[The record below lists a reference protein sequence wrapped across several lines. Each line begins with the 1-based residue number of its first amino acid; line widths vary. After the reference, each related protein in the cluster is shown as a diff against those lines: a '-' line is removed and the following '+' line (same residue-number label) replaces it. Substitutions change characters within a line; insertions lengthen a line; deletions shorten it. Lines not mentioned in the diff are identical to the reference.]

1 MSQDQVENIHW
12 HQGDDAQSLAENLAG
27 EIALQINHAIADH
40 GLAVV
45 ALSGGTTPKPLFQ
58 TLAQHD
64 VDWAKVVITL
74 VDERWVPS
82 SHHLSNTAFIQ
93 ENLLGLL
100 PEEVSFVSLYQS
112 AQTVEASCSTVLAA
126 YCAATGSSLESPR
139 KFDVVVLGMG
149 SDGHT
154 ASFFPDAKNV
164 AELVSS
170 DAQSPLL
177 TCMSPSTQVERITW
191 SLPMLLN
198 TAFLALHFTGFKKLG
213 VFDEAAAGGN
223 ITELPIRAVIFQKQ
237 TPLNVYYSD

>member
-1 MSQDQVENIHW
+1 MSQDQLKNVFW
-12 HQGDDAQSLAENLAG
+12 HQSDDAQSLAENLAG
-27 EIALQINHAIADH
+27 EIVLQINGAIADH

-82 SHHLSNTAFIQ
+82 SHPLSNTALIQ
-93 ENLLGLL
+93 EHLLELL

-126 YCAATGSSLESPR
+126 YCTATGSSLESPR

-154 ASFFPDAKNV
+154 ASYFPDAKNV
-164 AELVSS
+164 ADLVSP
-170 DAQSPLL
+170 DAHSPLL
-177 TCMSPSTQVERITW
+177 TCISPSTQVE
-191 SLPMLLN
+191 SCLLY
-198 TAFLALHFTGFKKLG
+198 TSPSPRDLSTSRMPSSA
-213 VFDEAAAGGN
+213 
-223 ITELPIRAVIFQKQ
+223 
-237 TPLNVYYSD
+237 